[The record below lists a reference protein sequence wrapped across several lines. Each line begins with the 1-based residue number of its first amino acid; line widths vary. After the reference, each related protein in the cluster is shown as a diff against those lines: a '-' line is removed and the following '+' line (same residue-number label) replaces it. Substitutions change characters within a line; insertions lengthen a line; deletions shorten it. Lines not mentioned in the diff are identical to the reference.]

1 MKEVRKIIERLIGEY
16 TIESMNGEVVCIAN
30 MPETDE
36 DQNVAL
42 MQRQSGTW
50 CLQSKK
56 FLISDTVTPLSKQG
70 MVASYIKGKMSNYI
84 KDTKNRDITAMHYLF
99 ASDNIDVLCQQISML
114 ARHAIYKDVEEINNV
129 PDETRKNSL
138 NPENVSL
145 YICIYTMFTLIAND
159 NMNAPIQSSQILN
172 TFLIIHEHKITKQI
186 NIIIPSNYFIMTL
199 NNLFVHIFN
208 ALKAARLVD
217 KISIMKQMII
227 RTEENFHKYLL

>member
-114 ARHAIYKDVEEINNV
+114 ARHAIYKDVEDINNV

-138 NPENVSL
+138 APETVSL
-145 YICIYTMFTLIAND
+145 YIGIYTLFTLIVND
-159 NMNAPIQSSQILN
+159 NIEDDMYNTLFINAW
-172 TFLIIHEHKITKQI
+172 F
-186 NIIIPSNYFIMTL
+186 NYYKYWTSREALMQMRGNSWKDDF
-199 NNLFVHIFN
+199 NNVLM
-208 ALKAARLVD
+208 A
-217 KISIMKQMII
+217 
-227 RTEENFHKYLL
+227 

>member
-16 TIESMNGEVVCIAN
+16 TIESMSGDDVSIAN
-30 MPETDE
+30 MPETD
-36 DQNVAL
+36 DDLNVAL
-42 MQRQSGTW
+42 MQRQFGTW

-56 FLISDTVTPLSKQG
+56 FLISDAVSPLSKQG

-138 NPENVSL
+138 APETVSL
-145 YICIYTMFTLIAND
+145 YIGIYTLFTLIVND
-159 NMNAPIQSSQILN
+159 NIEDDMYNTLFINAW
-172 TFLIIHEHKITKQI
+172 F
-186 NIIIPSNYFIMTL
+186 NYYKYWTSREALMQMRGNSWKDDF
-199 NNLFVHIFN
+199 NNVLM
-208 ALKAARLVD
+208 A
-217 KISIMKQMII
+217 
-227 RTEENFHKYLL
+227 

>member
-16 TIESMNGEVVCIAN
+16 TIESMSGDDVSIAN
-30 MPETDE
+30 MPETD
-36 DQNVAL
+36 DDLNVAL
-42 MQRQSGTW
+42 MQRQFGTW

-56 FLISDTVTPLSKQG
+56 FLISDAVSPLSKQG

-114 ARHAIYKDVEEINNV
+114 ARHAIYKDVEDINNV

-159 NMNAPIQSSQILN
+159 NMNDDMYN
-172 TFLIIHEHKITKQI
+172 TLFI
-186 NIIIPSNYFIMTL
+186 NAWFNYYKYWTSREALMQMRGNSWKDDF
-199 NNLFVHIFN
+199 NNVLM
-208 ALKAARLVD
+208 A
-217 KISIMKQMII
+217 
-227 RTEENFHKYLL
+227 

>member
-1 MKEVRKIIERLIGEY
+1 MKEVRKTIERLIGEY

-42 MQRQSGTW
+42 MQMQSGTW

-84 KDTKNRDITAMHYLF
+84 KDTKNRDITAMYYLYD
-99 ASDNIDVLCQQISML
+99 SDNIDVLCQQISML
-114 ARHAIYKDVEEINNV
+114 ARHAIYKDVEDINNV

-145 YICIYTMFTLIAND
+145 YISIYTLFTLIANEK
-159 NMNAPIQSSQILN
+159 MNDDMYN
-172 TFLIIHEHKITKQI
+172 TLFI
-186 NIIIPSNYFIMTL
+186 NAWFNYYKYWTSRE
-199 NNLFVHIFN
+199 
-208 ALKAARLVD
+208 ALL
-217 KISIMKQMII
+217 QM
-227 RTEENFHKYLL
+227 RGNSWKDDFKNVLMA

>member
-138 NPENVSL
+138 APETVSL
-145 YICIYTMFTLIAND
+145 YIGIYTLFTLIVND
-159 NMNAPIQSSQILN
+159 NIEDDMYNTLFINAW
-172 TFLIIHEHKITKQI
+172 F
-186 NIIIPSNYFIMTL
+186 NYYKYWTSRE
-199 NNLFVHIFN
+199 
-208 ALKAARLVD
+208 AL
-217 KISIMKQMII
+217 MQM
-227 RTEENFHKYLL
+227 RGNPWKDDFKNVLMA

>member
-16 TIESMNGEVVCIAN
+16 TIESMSGEDVSIAN

-56 FLISDTVTPLSKQG
+56 FLISDAVSPLSKQG
-70 MVASYIKGKMSNYI
+70 MVASYIKGKVSNYI
-84 KDTKNRDITAMHYLF
+84 KDTKNRDITAMHYLYD
-99 ASDNIDVLCQQISML
+99 SDNIDVLCQQISML
-114 ARHAIYKDVEEINNV
+114 ARHAIYKDVEDINNV

-145 YICIYTMFTLIAND
+145 YISIYTLFTLIANEK
-159 NMNAPIQSSQILN
+159 MNDDMYN
-172 TFLIIHEHKITKQI
+172 TLFI
-186 NIIIPSNYFIMTL
+186 NAWFNYYKYWTSREALLQMRGNSWKDDF
-199 NNLFVHIFN
+199 NNVLM
-208 ALKAARLVD
+208 A
-217 KISIMKQMII
+217 
-227 RTEENFHKYLL
+227 

>member
-16 TIESMNGEVVCIAN
+16 TIESMSGEDVSIAN

-56 FLISDTVTPLSKQG
+56 FLISDAVSPLSKQG
-70 MVASYIKGKMSNYI
+70 MVASYIKGKVSNYI
-84 KDTKNRDITAMHYLF
+84 KDTKNRDITAMHYLYD
-99 ASDNIDVLCQQISML
+99 SDNIDVLCQQISML
-114 ARHAIYKDVEEINNV
+114 ARHAIYKDVEDINNV

-145 YICIYTMFTLIAND
+145 YISIYTLFTLIANEK
-159 NMNAPIQSSQILN
+159 MNDDMYN
-172 TFLIIHEHKITKQI
+172 TLFI
-186 NIIIPSNYFIMTL
+186 NAWFNYYKYWTSRE
-199 NNLFVHIFN
+199 
-208 ALKAARLVD
+208 ALL
-217 KISIMKQMII
+217 QM
-227 RTEENFHKYLL
+227 RGNSWKDDFYNVLMA